1 MGLATS
7 AYRKVAPARLEQR
20 GAVRHPVA
28 IKRASIRGHGR
39 QPADAE
45 LDDLSVYG
53 CRISVDGEFKTGE
66 RLWLSFAGGKAIAAS
81 TVWCDDGKLGCRFD
95 EPLERDVFRSLTLVF
110 D

>member
-20 GAVRHPVA
+20 GSVRHPVV
-28 IKRASIRGHGR
+28 IKRTCVRGHGR
-39 QPADAE
+39 QPLEAV

-53 CRISVDGEFKTGE
+53 CRILVDGIFAAGE
-66 RLWLSFAGGKAIAAS
+66 RLWLRFAGGKAIGANA
-81 TVWCDDGKLGCRFD
+81 VWCENGRLGCRFD
-95 EPLERDVFRSLTLVF
+95 KPLDRDLFRSLTLIF

>member
-20 GAVRHPVA
+20 GAARHPVA
-28 IKRASIRGHGR
+28 IKRASIRGLGR
-39 QPADAE
+39 QPADAA

-53 CRISVDGEFKTGE
+53 CRISVDGEFKPGE
-66 RLWLSFAGGKAIAAS
+66 RLWLRFAGGKAIAAC
-81 TVWCDDGKLGCRFD
+81 TVWCDGGNRVCGVD
-95 EPLERDVFRSLTLVF
+95 EPLERDLFRSLTLVF